1 MQGKIRRP
9 SLLLLLAW
17 MLPSLLLLPTA
28 ASSTRLTTSVPTH
41 VSLTVEITGKGT
53 LWVNGEK
60 ITQTTTL
67 AIPRNQDC
75 TISAQPSSGCTL
87 YSGFL
92 DGKSVTQSL
101 ADGTLVLHQP
111 YQDSTLTVCFRSSRA
126 PLPGENPPTGDSG
139 IRVAFGLCCLS
150 LLLLWQVLRRRIRR
164 LHTI

>member
-1 MQGKIRRP
+1 MLGKLRRL

-17 MLPSLLLLPTA
+17 MLPNLLLLPA
-28 ASSTRLTTSVPTH
+28 GASSTHLTTSVPTH
-41 VSLTVEITGKGT
+41 VTLTVEITGKGT

-60 ITQTTTL
+60 ITRTTTL

-75 TISAQPSSGCTL
+75 TISAHPGSGYTL
-87 YSGFL
+87 HTGFL

-126 PLPGENPPTGDSG
+126 PLPGENPPTGDPG
-139 IRVAFGLCCLS
+139 IWVVFGLCCLS
-150 LLLLWQVLRRRIRR
+150 LLLLWQVLPRRKS
-164 LHTI
+164 H